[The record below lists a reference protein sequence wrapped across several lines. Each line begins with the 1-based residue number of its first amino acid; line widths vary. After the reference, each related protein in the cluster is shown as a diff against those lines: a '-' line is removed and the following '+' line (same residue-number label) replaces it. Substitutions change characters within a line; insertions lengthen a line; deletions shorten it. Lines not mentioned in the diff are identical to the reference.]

1 MIVRPRLTI
10 GDWAVDPATNEL
22 RRGDQAVHIEPKA
35 MDVLALLA
43 QRAGTVVSRE
53 ELFAAIWPGLVVGDE
68 ALSQSI
74 GKLRR
79 ALGDDPQSPSYIETI
94 AKRGYRLKAP
104 VRQGDAPAVE
114 APPPR
119 PRARRWLPW
128 VGAAI
133 AALAIAGGYLALR
146 PAPGTPPA
154 SAAADS
160 PGERPDSFL
169 AVTVLPFES
178 LGSDSGQAYFARGIS
193 GDLTTE
199 LGRLSSLRVIAATSP
214 AHAARYVV
222 SGSVQRDFRTIRVN
236 VRFVDTRT
244 GEQLWSERFERPA
257 GDLFALQDEIVKKLV
272 GSLPAK
278 VSDAERKRIARRY
291 TSSLEA
297 YDLFLR
303 AQALFLVR
311 GPREN
316 REARDL
322 YLKAVEIDPRF
333 ARAYAG
339 LAMTYAIDHRLR
351 GTPPEPGDLD
361 RAKALAESARLIDP
375 DIAEVHWA
383 LGFVEAQDRHHEQAI
398 ASLERAIELNRS
410 FADAYALMGG
420 VRTYMG
426 EPEKSIPLLRTA
438 MRLNPESGYLYYLL
452 LGRAYLFGNDLEQ
465 ARINLKEA
473 VARNPADLESHIYLA
488 AASAAANDRA
498 AADWQVQEIRALDRD
513 FTARSWLDNYPLAS
527 APLRK
532 RLEELLAKAGLA

>member
-1 MIVRPRLTI
+1 MNGRSRLTI
-10 GDWAVDPATNEL
+10 GDWAVDPGTNEL
-22 RRGDQAVHIEPKA
+22 RRGDQTVRIEPKA

-43 QRAGTVVSRE
+43 DRAGAVVSRE

-79 ALGDDPQSPSYIETI
+79 ALGDDPQSPAYIETI
-94 AKRGYRLKAP
+94 AKRGYRLKARVGP
-104 VRQGDAPAVE
+104 ESAAIGASPAR
-114 APPPR
+114 PP
-119 PRARRWLPW
+119 ARRWWPW
-128 VGAAI
+128 IGGAVAV
-133 AALAIAGGYLALR
+133 LAIAGGYLALR
-146 PAPGTPPA
+146 PNTSTGVPPA
-154 SAAADS
+154 AGDSADELLG
-160 PGERPDSFL
+160 PYL

-178 LGSDSGQAYFARGIS
+178 IGSDSSQAYFARGIS
-193 GDLTTE
+193 DDLTTD
-199 LGRLSSLRVIAATSP
+199 LGRLSPLRVIAATGT

-222 SGSVQRDFRTIRVN
+222 SGSVQRDFRTVRIN
-236 VRFVDTRT
+236 VHLVDTRT
-244 GEQLWSERFERPA
+244 GRQLWSERFERPF

-278 VSDAERKRIARRY
+278 VSDAERERVARRY

-303 AQALFLVR
+303 AQALFLAR
-311 GPREN
+311 GPAEN
-316 REARDL
+316 REAREL
-322 YLKAVEIDPRF
+322 YRKSVELDPRF

-351 GTPPEPGDLD
+351 GTAPEPGDLE
-361 RAKALAESARLIDP
+361 RARALAESARLIDP

-383 LGFVEAQDRHHEQAI
+383 LGFVEAQGRHHEQAI

-420 VRTYMG
+420 IRTYMG
-426 EPEKSIPLLRTA
+426 EPEKSIALLRTA
-438 MRLNPESGYLYYLL
+438 MRLAPESGYLYYLL
-452 LGRAYLFGNDLEQ
+452 LGRAYLFEDDLEQ
-465 ARINLKEA
+465 ARINLREA

-488 AASAAANDRA
+488 AASAAAGDRA
-498 AADWQVQEIRALDRD
+498 AADWQVQEIRALDRG
-513 FTARSWLDNYPLAS
+513 FTVRTWLDNYPLTS

-532 RLEELLAKAGLA
+532 RLEELLAKAGL

>member
-1 MIVRPRLTI
+1 MNGRSRLRI

-22 RRGDQAVHIEPKA
+22 RRGDQTVRIEPKA

-43 QRAGTVVSRE
+43 ERAGTVVSRE
-53 ELFAAIWPGLVVGDE
+53 ELFAAAWPGLVVGDE

-79 ALGDDPQSPSYIETI
+79 ALGDDPQAPAYIETI
-94 AKRGYRLKAP
+94 AKRGYRLKAT
-104 VRQGDAPAVE
+104 VRRESAVAVE
-114 APPPR
+114 APPR
-119 PRARRWLPW
+119 LGARRWWPW
-128 VGAAI
+128 VGGALAV
-133 AALAIAGGYLALR
+133 LAIAGGYLALR
-146 PAPGTPPA
+146 PAPGTPAP
-154 SAAADS
+154 AAAAESAGDRL
-160 PGERPDSFL
+160 GSFVT
-169 AVTVLPFES
+169 VTVLPFES
-178 LGSDSGQAYFARGIS
+178 LGSDSSQAYFARGIS
-193 GDLTTE
+193 DDLTTD
-199 LGRLSSLRVIAATSP
+199 LGRLSSLRVIAATGP

-222 SGSVQRDFRTIRVN
+222 SGSVQRDFRTVRIN
-236 VRFVDTRT
+236 VRLVDTRT
-244 GEQLWSERFERPA
+244 GQQPWSERFERPF

-278 VSDAERKRIARRY
+278 VSDAERQRVARRY

-303 AQALFLVR
+303 AQALFLAR
-311 GPREN
+311 GPAEN
-316 REARDL
+316 REARSL
-322 YLKAVEIDPRF
+322 YRKAVEIDPRF

-351 GTPPEPGDLD
+351 GAPPEPGELE
-361 RAKALAESARLIDP
+361 RAKSLAESARLIDP

-383 LGFVEAQDRHHEQAI
+383 LGFIEAQGRHHAQAI
-398 ASLERAIELNRS
+398 ASLERAIELNPS

-420 VRTYMG
+420 IRTYMG
-426 EPEKSIPLLRTA
+426 EPEKSIALLRTA

-452 LGRAYLFGNDLEQ
+452 LGRAYLFGDDLEQ

-488 AASAAANDRA
+488 AASAAAGDRA
-498 AADWQVQEIRALDRD
+498 AADWQVQEIRALDRG
-513 FTARSWLDNYPLAS
+513 FSVRAWIDNYPLTS

-532 RLEELLAKAGLA
+532 RLEDLLAKAGL